1 MANDQVASRRIQ
13 LLTGSITGLGSPV
26 AIVSVGKTLESQMI
40 LHRLFPVILIVLCSL
55 TIQLHAATDE
65 ELYNKYWAEGD
76 RYSEEGKWDKAAAS
90 FTKAI
95 KYYPALPA
103 NYGSYVNRAN
113 AYSMLG
119 KLDLALKD
127 YNKVLDAFPDKSAKQ
142 LGEVYYNRGAAYH
155 RNKKPALAIP
165 DYEKAIAIDSEIKS
179 VHNKLAWLLA
189 TCADAKIRDGAK
201 AVKHAR
207 IACEQTGHK
216 NPSYLDTLAAAY
228 AESGD
233 FENAILTQ
241 KKAID
246 LETNVEDKADL
257 GTRLVLYE
265 QKKAYH
271 KDE

>member
-1 MANDQVASRRIQ
+1 MERRFM
-13 LLTGSITGLGSPV
+13 S
-26 AIVSVGKTLESQMI
+26 AWI
-40 LHRLFPVILIVLCSL
+40 LMLLCSL
-55 TIQLHAATDE
+55 AIQLSAATNE
-65 ELYNKYWAEGD
+65 ELYDKYWTEGD
-76 RYSEEGKWDKAAAS
+76 RYSAEGKWDKAAAS

-95 KYYPALPA
+95 RYHPALPA

-127 YNKVLDAFPDKSAKQ
+127 YNKVLDAFPDKSVKE

-189 TCADAKIRDGAK
+189 TSPDAKIRDGAK

-207 IACEQTGHK
+207 IACEQTG
-216 NPSYLDTLAAAY
+216 NMNASYLDTLAAAY
-228 AESGD
+228 AEAGD
-233 FENAILTQ
+233 FENAILTE
-241 KKAID
+241 KKAIELSD
-246 LETNVEDKADL
+246 DVADKADM
-257 GTRLVLYE
+257 GTRLALYE
-265 QKKAYH
+265 MKMAYH